1 MANVAKLHSYYV
13 TNAQNELNYI
23 GQDITDENFEQFM
36 QDYAASIDSEED
48 MFDLDDEYGED
59 EDVVDLTNIDENV
72 LEIDTVLNL
81 GILMT
86 DNSNSNVIESE
97 LEDHGNPDFDIDDIL
112 NASSS
117 LATENSRVGDDNIEE

>member
-1 MANVAKLHSYYV
+1 MAKLHSYYV

-36 QDYAASIDSEED
+36 QEYAASIDSEED
-48 MFDLDDEYGED
+48 MFDLDDEYDED